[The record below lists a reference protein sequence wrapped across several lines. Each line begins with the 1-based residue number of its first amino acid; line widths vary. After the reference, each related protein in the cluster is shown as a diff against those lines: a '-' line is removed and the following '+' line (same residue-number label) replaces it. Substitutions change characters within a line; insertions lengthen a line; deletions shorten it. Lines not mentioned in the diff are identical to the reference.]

1 MKKILITLSIA
12 IIAVVLLETFNHPL
26 AKNVSSKINAVTQKN
41 KTSAKTSASS
51 TNSINSINSVNSVN
65 SVSATSWHYEVTA
78 TDGGKELFVEVNYP
92 AGINPQLSVY
102 SSAEPYLKEAEVLL
116 EKGWRPLR
124 QENLSWYL
132 PTNSKTRSYKVR
144 YRYQLAQAAQA
155 ISNIE
160 VARQSG
166 ELLYAPPSTWLLCP
180 VYKTASQRVT
190 FRVKTSPETTFV
202 SGVFPSSKGE
212 LDTYEVDSSSLYEL
226 SYSAFGKMR
235 LHTIKFQGG
244 KIDLA
249 IAPNNYTISDDQII
263 KWATKAGKSLE
274 TYYNGFPISRL
285 LVLVRVTGGRRIGYG
300 SALGNSGAAVSISVG
315 ANAREEDFQD
325 DWVLTHELSHIA
337 FPSVP
342 RGKHAWLEEGMATYI
357 EPISRMRTGE
367 LSPEKVWGDMVDQ
380 MPQGQPEYGDKGL
393 DYTPTWG
400 RTYWGGALFCLSADI
415 EIRQKTK
422 NRYGLEHAFR
432 GIVAA
437 GGTMNNDWDVI
448 RTLSEGDKAVGV
460 SVLIPLYNK
469 MKATPVKVDL
479 DSLWKRLGVEQRGNK
494 IFFNDNAPQAETRR
508 AITYGNKE

>member
-1 MKKILITLSIA
+1 MKRILFTVLILTAIA
-12 IIAVVLLETFNHPL
+12 FFQNFNH
-26 AKNVSSKINAVTQKN
+26 SSLGAVT
-41 KTSAKTSASS
+41 AVA
-51 TNSINSINSVNSVN
+51 
-65 SVSATSWHYEVTA
+65 WHYEVVA
-78 TDGGKELFVEVNYP
+78 TEGGKELLVEVTFP
-92 AGINPQLSVY
+92 PGIHPELSVY
-102 SSAEPYLKEAEVLL
+102 ASAEPYLKDAEILL

-124 QENLSWYL
+124 QERLSWFL
-132 PTNSKTRSYKVR
+132 PPSVKNRSSRVR

-160 VARQSG
+160 IARQASD
-166 ELLYAPPSTWLLCP
+166 LIYAPPSTWLLFP
-180 VYKTASQRVT
+180 IYKGTPQKVT
-190 FRVKTSPETTFV
+190 FHVKTPPGTTFV

-212 LDTYEVDSSSLYEL
+212 PDTYEASSSSLYEL

-235 LHTIKFQGG
+235 LHTINFQAG

-249 IAPNNYTISDDQII
+249 IAPGNYTLSDEEIT
-263 KWATKAGKSLE
+263 KWVTKAGKSIA
-274 TYYNGFPISRL
+274 TYYDGFPIHRV

-315 ANAREEDFQD
+315 VNARQIDFDD
-325 DWVLTHELSHIA
+325 DWVLTHELAHIA

-367 LSPEKVWGDMVDQ
+367 LSAEKVWGDMVDQ

-393 DYTPTWG
+393 DYTPSWG
-400 RTYWGGALFCLSADI
+400 RTYWGGALFCLLADV

-448 RTLSEGDKAVGV
+448 RTLNEGDKTIGV
-460 SVLIPLYNK
+460 SVLIPLYHK
-469 MKATPVKVDL
+469 MKATPVKIDL
-479 DSLWKRLGVEQRGNK
+479 DGLWKRLGVEQRGNR
-494 IFFNDNAPQAETRR
+494 IIFNDKAPQASTRL
-508 AITYGNKE
+508 AITDGTDE